1 MNGNPGSKLS
11 FISAGAGSGKT
22 HRLTTLLH
30 AELSAK
36 RVHPAGVIA
45 TTFTRKAATE
55 LRERVRGYL
64 LKQGEHVLANAMGQ
78 ARIGT
83 VNAVCGDLLRRFAFE
98 AGMPAE
104 QTVLEEE
111 QATLLLKQAIDM
123 VQDGAEA
130 ATLLALRKRLGIDD
144 KEWAEDFEDLVA
156 AVRANAIDPSA
167 LATMAEENAD
177 DVLGYFPKPTTDN
190 LTRDLMAAID
200 AAIPG
205 LQAGAAAVKKTA
217 TYLDLA
223 EKLHRGLR
231 HGDGAWSEWIKLSK
245 EEPAKGLVPLVQPI
259 QTIAALAPA
268 HPQLHDDVRE
278 YLRRQFAL
286 CTKVLDVYADIKSDR
301 AVIDFTD
308 QERLLLQ
315 LLDHPFVAATLQ
327 EELDLLMVDEFQDT
341 SPIQLA
347 LFLKLTQFAKQ
358 VVWVGDVK
366 QAIYGFRGS
375 DTELMQAI
383 LAELTALGGTKER
396 LDHSW
401 RSRKPLVHLVNAA
414 FVPAFKDTL
423 SAADVEL
430 QPQRDESLDDPS
442 YGVWRLPGNLE
453 QQVAAMGAAL
463 RELVRSGYRIFD
475 KPTKTIRP
483 LRLGDIAILRK
494 ANDNVTKT
502 ALALR
507 SVGVPAMTAQPGLL
521 ATPEAVLALACMR
534 RLNDPGDTIASAEI
548 ISLADCSE
556 PEDWVLDR
564 LAWLE
569 SGGDPARWRES
580 GDNPHP
586 LLQRLAVLREELPV
600 MSPVEALETVIA
612 DCQLP
617 SLVLRWKPSSD
628 VGRVRLAN
636 LDALVEMARQYETIC
651 AGARHAASVSGLLL
665 WFKEQ
670 SATKGDSLALP
681 AIDAVQVMTHHKAK
695 GLEWPVVILMDT
707 HGEVKDALWNTLRAR
722 SRQAISAADPLRD
735 RTLRLWPWPF
745 GKQKNLP
752 LADEISRTP
761 IGQEFR
767 RVAVGESKRVL
778 YVSMTRARDL
788 MIFAVPDKKPSGPW
802 IETLEAPW
810 LMPADSEDVITLPDG
825 TSIPLL
831 GMPIPEDEATQ
842 LVQETLRWY
851 RDPSTRQIRL
861 PKVFNPSQA
870 ESPEM
875 TIMETVT
882 IGQRLVVAGTDDW
895 TTVGHAVHAAM
906 ALAFT
911 DLSKAVT
918 VKDMESILDGYR
930 LSAHVSASAL
940 ADQVLSVTQWVR
952 SRWPSA
958 TALPEWPVEAIMA
971 NGQVL
976 NGRIDLLLDMGDHW
990 ILLDHKSNPERSSTW
1005 PELANT
1011 HGGQMLSY
1019 RHAIEAATGKPV
1031 RELWLV
1037 LPVSAGAI
1045 RIEKAS
1051 AE

>member
-1 MNGNPGSKLS
+1 MTAKLT

-22 HRLTTLLH
+22 HRLTSLLH
-30 AELSAK
+30 EELSRK

-64 LKQGEHVLANAMGQ
+64 LKQGDHALANAMGQ

-83 VNAVCGDLLRRFAFE
+83 VNAVCGDLLRRFSFE

-111 QATLLLKQAIDM
+111 QTTLLLKQAIDM
-123 VQDGAEA
+123 VQDGTEA
-130 ATLLALRKRLGIDD
+130 AALVTLRSRLGIDD
-144 KEWAEDFEDLVA
+144 KDWAEDFEDLVA

-167 LATMAEENAD
+167 LATMAQENAD
-177 DVLGYFPKPTTDN
+177 DVLGYFPKPAQED
-190 LTRDLMAAID
+190 LTKQLSD
-200 AAIPG
+200 ALDTAIPSI
-205 LQAGAAAVKKTA
+205 AAAAGSVQTTIK
-217 TYLDLA
+217 YLVAA
-223 EKLHRGLR
+223 EQLQRGLR
-231 HGDGAWSEWIKLSK
+231 HGDAPWSEWVRISK
-245 EEPAKGLVPLVQPI
+245 AEPAAALRPLVDDI
-259 QTIAALAPA
+259 KRIAARAPE
-268 HPQLHDDVRE
+268 HPQLHADMHD
-278 YLRRQFAL
+278 YLHRQFAL
-286 CTKVLDVYADIKSDR
+286 CARVLDIYAEMKSDR

-315 LLDHPFVAATLQ
+315 LLDHPFVTATLQ

-347 LFLKLTQFAKQ
+347 LFLRLTQFAKQ

-383 LAELTALGGTKER
+383 LKELTAMGGTKER

-414 FVPAFKDTL
+414 FVPAFTDSLTPE
-423 SAADVEL
+423 DIEL
-430 QPQRDESLDDPS
+430 HPQRTEALDDPP
-442 YGVWRLPGNLE
+442 YGVWRLPGNVD
-453 QQVAAMGAAL
+453 QQVHALGAAL

-475 KPTKTIRP
+475 KPTKSIRP
-483 LRLGDIAILRK
+483 LRLGDIVILRK

-507 SVGVPAMTAQPGLL
+507 SVGIPAMTAQPGLL
-521 ATPEAVLALACMR
+521 ATPEAVLALACLR

-548 ISLADCSE
+548 ISLGDCGE
-556 PEDWVLDR
+556 PEDWVIDR

-569 SGGDPARWRES
+569 SGGDPTRWRES

-586 LLQRLAVLREELPV
+586 LLQRLTGLREELPV
-600 MSPVEALETVIA
+600 MSPAEALETVIA

-617 SLVLRWKPSSD
+617 GIVLRWKPSAD

-636 LDALVEMARQYETIC
+636 LDTLVEMARQYETIC
-651 AGARHAASVSGLLL
+651 EGARHAASVSGLLL
-665 WFKEQ
+665 WFDAQ
-670 SATKGDSLALP
+670 AAAKGDNLALP

-707 HGEVKDALWNTLRAR
+707 HGDVKDALWDSLRAG
-722 SRQAISAADPLRD
+722 SRQAITASDPLRD
-735 RTLRLWPWPF
+735 RMLRLWPWPF

-752 LADEISRTP
+752 LADEISRTAA
-761 IGQEFR
+761 GQAFR
-767 RVAVGESKRVL
+767 KIAIEESKRVL

-788 MIFAVPDKKPSGPW
+788 MILAVPDKKPSGPW
-802 IETLEAPW
+802 IETLDAPW
-810 LMPADSEDVITLPDG
+810 LLPGVAENVITLPSG
-825 TSIPLL
+825 KTIPLL
-831 GMPIPEDEATQ
+831 GMSVADDTATTHD
-842 LVQETLRWY
+842 QETLYWY
-851 RDPSTRQIRL
+851 HDPSSRQTRL
-861 PKVFNPSQA
+861 PRIFNPSQA
-870 ESPEM
+870 ESPGM
-875 TIMETVT
+875 QILETAP
-882 IGQRLVVAGTDDW
+882 IGQRLVVSGTDDW

-911 DLSKAVT
+911 DISRAVT
-918 VKDMESILDGYR
+918 VEEIESILAGYQ

-940 ADQVLSVTQWVR
+940 ADQIRAATHWVR

-958 TALPEWPVEAIMA
+958 SSMPEWPIEAILE

-976 NGRIDLLLDMGDHW
+976 NGRIDLLLDLGDHW
-990 ILLDHKSNPERSSTW
+990 ILLDHKSNPEKSSTW

-1037 LPVSAGAI
+1037 LPISAGAI

>member
-1 MNGNPGSKLS
+1 MTAKLT

-22 HRLTTLLH
+22 HRLTSLLH
-30 AELSAK
+30 EELSSK
-36 RVHPAGVIA
+36 RVHPSGVIA

-64 LKQGEHVLANAMGQ
+64 LKQGEHSLANAMGQ

-83 VNAVCGDLLRRFAFE
+83 VNAVCGDLLRRFSFE

-111 QATLLLKQAIDM
+111 QTTLLLKQAIDM

-130 ATLLALRKRLGIDD
+130 AALVALRSRLGIDD
-144 KEWAEDFEDLVA
+144 KDWAEDFEDLVA
-156 AVRANAIDPSA
+156 AVRANAIDPST
-167 LATMAEENAD
+167 LATMAQENAD
-177 DVLGYFPKPTTDN
+177 DVLGHFPKPTADD
-190 LTRDLMAAID
+190 LTRDLMNAID
-200 AAIPG
+200 GAIPG
-205 LQAGAAAVKKTA
+205 LRAGAAAVKKTA
-217 TYLDLA
+217 TYLEVA
-223 EKLHRGLR
+223 EKLQRGLR
-231 HGDGAWSEWIKLSK
+231 HADAAWSEWVKLSK
-245 EEPAKGLVPLVQPI
+245 EDPAKGLLPLVQPI
-259 QTIAALAPA
+259 QEIAARVPQ
-268 HPQLHDDVRE
+268 HPQLHADIRD
-278 YLRRQFAL
+278 YLHRQFAL
-286 CTKVLDVYADIKSDR
+286 CAKVLDVYAEMKSDR

-347 LFLKLTQFAKQ
+347 LFLRLTQFAKQ

-383 LAELTALGGTKER
+383 LKELTAMGGTKER

-414 FVPAFKDTL
+414 FVPAFTDSLTPE
-423 SAADVEL
+423 DIEL
-430 QPQRDESLDDPS
+430 HPQRTEALDDPP
-442 YGVWRLPGNLE
+442 YGVWRLPGNID
-453 QQVAAMGAAL
+453 QQVHALGAAL

-475 KPTKTIRP
+475 KPTKSIRP
-483 LRLGDIAILRK
+483 LRLGDIVILRK

-507 SVGVPAMTAQPGLL
+507 GVGIPAMTAQPGLL
-521 ATPEAVLALACMR
+521 ATPEAVLALACLR

-548 ISLADCSE
+548 ISLGDCSE
-556 PEDWVLDR
+556 PEDWVIDR

-569 SGGDPARWRES
+569 SGGDPTRWRES

-586 LLQRLAVLREELPV
+586 LLQRLTGLREELPV
-600 MSPVEALETVIA
+600 MSPAEALETVIA

-617 SLVLRWKPSSD
+617 GIVLRWKPSAD

-636 LDALVEMARQYETIC
+636 LDTLVEMARQYETIC
-651 AGARHAASVSGLLL
+651 EGARHAASVSGLLL
-665 WFKEQ
+665 WFDAQ
-670 SATKGDSLALP
+670 AAAKGDNLALP

-707 HGEVKDALWNTLRAR
+707 HGDVKDALWDSLRAG
-722 SRQAISAADPLRD
+722 SRQAITASDPLRD
-735 RTLRLWPWPF
+735 RMLRLWPWPF

-752 LADEISRTP
+752 LADEISRT
-761 IGQEFR
+761 
-767 RVAVGESKRVL
+767 AVGQTFRKVAIEESKRVL

-788 MIFAVPDKKPSGPW
+788 MIIAVPDKKPSGPW
-802 IETLEAPW
+802 IETLDAPW
-810 LMPADSEDVITLPDG
+810 LLAGGAENVITLPSG
-825 TSIPLL
+825 ETIPLL
-831 GMPIPEDEATQ
+831 EMPVAEDTATTHD
-842 LVQETLRWY
+842 QETLYWY
-851 RDPSTRQIRL
+851 HDPSCRQTRL
-861 PKVFNPSQA
+861 PRIFNPSKA
-870 ESPEM
+870 ESPDMQVLE
-875 TIMETVT
+875 TIP
-882 IGQRLVVAGTDDW
+882 IGQRLVVSGTDDW
-895 TTVGHAVHAAM
+895 ATVGHAIHAAM

-911 DLSKAVT
+911 DMSKAVA
-918 VKDMESILDGYR
+918 VEDVGSILEGYQ
-930 LSAHVSASAL
+930 LSTKVSGSAL
-940 ADQVLSVTQWVR
+940 ADQVRAVVQWVR

-958 TALPEWPVEAIMA
+958 SALPEWPIEATLG

-976 NGRIDLLLDMGDHW
+976 NGRIDLLLDLGDHW
-990 ILLDHKSNPERSSTW
+990 ILLDHKSNPGTKADW

-1011 HGGQMLSY
+1011 HGGQMLAY
-1019 RHAIEAATGKPV
+1019 QAAIEAATGKPV